1 MLFLDMLKISKK
13 QKKSFKERGGKK
25 IVKEKMDPSF
35 GIFGNIILLKME
47 FSELNNYLPETQP
60 DEPAVQ
66 LGYWKV

>member
-1 MLFLDMLKISKK
+1 
-13 QKKSFKERGGKK
+13 
-25 IVKEKMDPSF
+25 VKEKMNPSF
-35 GIFGNIILLKME
+35 EIFGNIILLKME